1 MSGCTG
7 TDVTVVLAG
16 NRIDPEQGTAEHPV
30 DTGIVIATRNVSW
43 SANPV
48 CTLRPLAS
56 DLNVTKR
63 GRCITTS

>member
-1 MSGCTG
+1 MTG
-7 TDVTVVLAG
+7 ACPSDVTKALGG
-16 NRIDPEQGTAEHPV
+16 NRDASRPAEHPV
-30 DTGIVIATRNVSW
+30 DASEVITSRNISW